1 MCRDCTKIAARECNR
16 SVYAHIPKEKNK
28 TKNKNNWLHSC
39 FDSNRRKFAN
49 QNLRTHLLWV
59 AKRIRKSARKSQ
71 KVINL
76 TLIQLTCDQLVSTCV
91 GWPNGENL
99 RRLVYEWPKSMQVNT
114 SGWPKKTQV
123 ENLIA
128 LTCVDSVRV
137 RLARRLLD
145 PVTKKQKN
153 WLETDQQVSL
163 P

>member
-1 MCRDCTKIAARECNR
+1 MPTFQKRKIKQQKTKITDCIRVSIQIDASLQIRTCVRTCYGWPNG
-16 SVYAHIPKEKNK
+16 
-28 TKNKNNWLHSC
+28 
-39 FDSNRRKFAN
+39 FASR
-49 QNLRTHLLWV
+49 L
-59 AKRIRKSARKSQ
+59 ASSSKSQ
-71 KVINL
+71 KVVNL

-99 RRLVYEWPKSMQVNT
+99 RGLVYERPNSMQVNT

-137 RLARRLLD
+137 RLARHLLK